1 MQAIPFGENSP
12 GYELAG
18 YTAFFQDSRKENQL
32 NARLNW
38 EASQQLSFGIS
49 GKYQKDDYDSTYG
62 TQQGDRSSINLD
74 ATYSYSDNNQVS
86 AFATWQNRTRDLLSY
101 QPRTTGSY
109 KAGTWLNS
117 LTDKDVTLGI
127 SGKQKGML
135 GGKFDLSE
143 DLTYSIANTDY
154 TTTLGTA
161 TYVSPNNSGTWPT
174 IKSEMIQF
182 KLGGSYK
189 LDKASKVLAGYM
201 YQHLKADDYSLY
213 VYQYGTNYDQQMP
226 TNQQTGSYNQNVV
239 YVAYSHS
246 FK

>member
-1 MQAIPFGENSP
+1 
-12 GYELAG
+12 
-18 YTAFFQDSRKENQL
+18 
-32 NARLNW
+32 
-38 EASQQLSFGIS
+38 
-49 GKYQKDDYDSTYG
+49 
-62 TQQGDRSSINLD
+62 
-74 ATYSYSDNNQVS
+74 
-86 AFATWQNRTRDLLSY
+86 
-101 QPRTTGSY
+101 
-109 KAGTWLNS
+109 
-117 LTDKDVTLGI
+117 
-127 SGKQKGML
+127 ML